1 MRHKMLK
8 TLAGLAIALTMNPG
22 HGADLAEDLPELNI
36 DIKQTTVSGISSG
49 AFMAVQVGVAKSSSV
64 KGVAITAGGPYF
76 CALQSS
82 FGGAGSTIAIGR
94 CMQGDPMF
102 PTRPITSDD
111 LKQMEGAA
119 RDWSEKGKIDPVSNL
134 ANQAVWVFHGYNDG
148 VVKLPVSQALVDWY
162 GRFTPKS
169 QIFHKDS
176 LNAAHAQISAAC
188 GDSGTSSCNLCPATG
203 GKFINS
209 CGDQP
214 PVSGQL
220 YDAAGAALQLF
231 YGPLA
236 RTESGKLNAR
246 PQAFSQAPYLKQR
259 DGTTPVDKP
268 DDIAMG
274 KTGYVYVP
282 ESCRQVGQPCR
293 LHIAFHGCMQS
304 ATTLGTDF
312 VDNAGV
318 NEWADANNIVVL
330 YPQAMPTMGMRL
342 PLNPNG
348 CWDWWGYNDTQDMS
362 TLGARAG
369 TFATRD
375 GVQIAAVWRMVEKL
389 TSKGSAAASASISG
403 PTTRLM
409 VVDQSDR
416 QAVLRWQAVEGASG
430 YRVYRASA
438 GKTPVALGKA
448 RNQPFLVDAGLS
460 PSTLYTY
467 TVRPVIGGSEVAG
480 SNEVSVTTAR
490 KPPACN
496 PYFSMLL
503 GKPVKPYPGVP
514 TGMPTT
520 DVCQ

>member
-1 MRHKMLK
+1 MRQKMWQ
-8 TLAGLAIALTMNPG
+8 TFAGLAIALTINLG
-22 HGADLAEDLPELNI
+22 HGASPPADLPELNI

-49 AFMAVQVGVAKSSSV
+49 AFMAVQVGVAKSASV

-82 FGGAGSTIAIGR
+82 FGGAGSTIAMGR
-94 CMQGDPMF
+94 CMQGDPLI

-111 LKQMEGAA
+111 LKQMERAA
-119 RDWSEKGKIDPVSNL
+119 RDWSAKGKIDPVSNL

-148 VVKLPVSQALVDWY
+148 IVKRPVSQALVDWY

-188 GDSGTSSCNLCPATG
+188 SDSGSSSCNLCPITG

-209 CGDQP
+209 CADQP

-220 YDAAGAALQLF
+220 YDATGAALQLF

-236 RTESGKLNAR
+236 RTENSKLSAK
-246 PQAFSQAPYLKQR
+246 PQAFSQVPYLKQR
-259 DGTTPVDKP
+259 DGTPVGKP

-274 KTGYVYVP
+274 DTGYVYVP
-282 ESCRQVGQPCR
+282 ESCQAGQPCR
-293 LHIAFHGCMQS
+293 LHVAFHGCMQS

-330 YPQAMPTMGMRL
+330 YPQSMPTLGMRL

-362 TLGARAG
+362 TLGAKAG
-369 TFATRD
+369 TYATKD

-389 TSKGSAAASASISG
+389 ASRGSAAAPASIAG
-403 PTTRLM
+403 PVTRLK
-409 VVDQSDR
+409 VVDQSAN
-416 QAVLRWQAVEGASG
+416 QAVLRWQEVEDASG

-438 GKTPVALGKA
+438 GRTPAALGKA
-448 RNQPFLVDAGLS
+448 GNRPFLVDAGLS
-460 PSTLYTY
+460 PSTRYTY
-467 TVRPVIGGSEVAG
+467 TVRAVSGGKEAAG

-503 GKPVKPYPGVP
+503 GKPVKPVRGVP
-514 TGMPTT
+514 TGRPTM

>member
-1 MRHKMLK
+1 MRQKMLQ
-8 TLAGLAIALTMNPG
+8 TFAGLAIALTMNLG
-22 HGADLAEDLPELNI
+22 HGANLPADLPELNI

-49 AFMAVQVGVAKSSSV
+49 AFMAVQVGVAKSASV

-82 FGGAGSTIAIGR
+82 FGGSASTIAMGR
-94 CMQGDPMF
+94 CMQGDPMI

-111 LKQMEGAA
+111 LKQMERAA
-119 RDWSEKGKIDPVSNL
+119 RDWSAKGMIDPVSNL
-134 ANQAVWVFHGYNDG
+134 ENQAVWVFHGYNDG
-148 VVKLPVSQALVDWY
+148 VVKRPVSQALVDWY

-188 GDSGTSSCNLCPATG
+188 SGSGSSSCNLCPTTG
-203 GKFINS
+203 GKFINI

-236 RTESGKLNAR
+236 RTESSKLSTK
-246 PQAFSQAPYLKQR
+246 PLAFSQVPYLKQR
-259 DGTTPVDKP
+259 DGTPVDKP

-274 KTGYVYVP
+274 ETGYVYVP
-282 ESCRQVGQPCR
+282 ESCKAGQRCR
-293 LHIAFHGCMQS
+293 LHIVFHGCMQS
-304 ATTLGTDF
+304 AATLGTDF

-330 YPQAMPTMGMRL
+330 YPQSIPTLGMRL
-342 PLNPNG
+342 PINPNG

-362 TLGARAG
+362 TLGAKAG
-369 TFATRD
+369 TYATKD

-389 TSKGSAAASASISG
+389 ANKSSATTPASIAG
-403 PTTRLM
+403 PVTRLI
-409 VVDQSDR
+409 VVDKSAK
-416 QAVLRWQAVEGASG
+416 QAVLRWQAVESASG
-430 YRVYRASA
+430 YRVYRARA
-438 GKTPVALGKA
+438 GKTPAALGKA
-448 RNQPFLVDAGLS
+448 SNQTFLVDASLS
-460 PSTLYTY
+460 PATLYTY
-467 TVRPVIGGSEVAG
+467 TVRPVIGGKEGVG
-480 SNEVSVTTAR
+480 SNEVRVTTAR

-496 PYFSMLL
+496 PYFSMAL
-503 GKPVKPYPGVP
+503 GKPVKPFPGVP
-514 TGMPTT
+514 TGVPTM

>member
-1 MRHKMLK
+1 MRQKMLQSF
-8 TLAGLAIALTMNPG
+8 AGLAIALTMNLG
-22 HGADLAEDLPELNI
+22 HGASLPAQLPELNI

-49 AFMAVQVGVAKSSSV
+49 AFMAVQVGVARSASV

-82 FGGAGSTIAIGR
+82 FGGSRFTVAIGR
-94 CMQGDPMF
+94 CMQGDPMI
-102 PTRPITSDD
+102 PTRPITPDD
-111 LKQMEGAA
+111 LRQMEVAA
-119 RDWSEKGKIDPVSNL
+119 REWSANGKIDPVSNL

-162 GRFTPKS
+162 GRFTPES

-176 LNAAHAQISAAC
+176 LNAAHGVISAAC
-188 GDSGTSSCNLCPATG
+188 TGSGSSSCNLCTTTG

-220 YDAAGAALQLF
+220 YDAAGAALQMF

-236 RTESGKLNAR
+236 RTETGKLSAR
-246 PQAFSQAPYLKQR
+246 PRAFSQVPYLKKR
-259 DGTTPVDKP
+259 DGTSVNKP
-268 DDIAMG
+268 EDIAMG
-274 KTGYVYVP
+274 DTGYVYVP
-282 ESCRQVGQPCR
+282 APCQAGQPCR
-293 LHIAFHGCMQS
+293 LHIAFHGCLQS

-330 YPQAMPTMGMRL
+330 YPQAMPTMRMRL
-342 PLNPNG
+342 PFNPKG

-362 TLGARAG
+362 TLGAKAG

-389 TSKGSAAASASISG
+389 TNKGTAAAPATIGG
-403 PTTRLM
+403 PTTHLQ
-409 VVDQSDR
+409 VVDQSAR
-416 QAVLRWQAVEGASG
+416 QAVLRWQAVEGATS

-438 GKTPVALGKA
+438 GKTPAAVGKA
-448 RNQPFLVDAGLS
+448 STQPYLVDTGLS

-467 TVRPVIGGSEVAG
+467 TVRPIIGGSEAAA

-490 KPPACN
+490 QPPKCN
-496 PYFSMLL
+496 PYYSMLL
-503 GKPVKPYPGVP
+503 RKPVKPFPGVP
-514 TGMPTT
+514 TGIPTR
-520 DVCQ
+520 DVCS

>member
-1 MRHKMLK
+1 MRQKMLK
-8 TLAGLAIALTMNPG
+8 TFAGLAIALTMNLG
-22 HGADLAEDLPELNI
+22 HGANLPGDLPELNI

-49 AFMAVQVGVAKSSSV
+49 AFMAVQVGVAKSASV

-82 FGGAGSTIAIGR
+82 FGGAGSTTAIGR

-102 PTRPITSDD
+102 TTRPITSDN
-111 LKQMEGAA
+111 LKQMERAA
-119 RDWSEKGKIDPVSNL
+119 RDWSAKDKIDPVSNL

-188 GDSGTSSCNLCPATG
+188 SDSGSSACNLCPTTG

-220 YDAAGAALQLF
+220 YDAAGAALQMF
-231 YGPLA
+231 YGPLV
-236 RTESGKLNAR
+236 RTENGKLSAR
-246 PQAFSQAPYLKQR
+246 PQAFSQVPYLKQR

-274 KTGYVYVP
+274 DTGYVYVP
-282 ESCRQVGQPCR
+282 GACHALQPCR

-312 VDNAGV
+312 VENAGV
-318 NEWADANNIVVL
+318 NEWADTNNIVVL
-330 YPQAMPTMGMRL
+330 YPQAMPTLGMRL

-389 TSKGSAAASASISG
+389 TNKFSAAAPATIAG
-403 PTTRLM
+403 PTTHLI
-409 VVDQSDR
+409 VVDQSAK

-430 YRVYRASA
+430 YRVYRARD
-438 GKTPVALGKA
+438 GKTPAALGKA
-448 RNQPFLVDAGLS
+448 SNQPFLVDSGLS

-467 TVRPVIGGSEVAG
+467 SVRPVIDGKEVAG

-503 GKPVKPYPGVP
+503 GKPVKPLPGVP

-520 DVCQ
+520 EVCQ

>member
-1 MRHKMLK
+1 MRQKMSQV
-8 TLAGLAIALTMNPG
+8 LAGLAIALTMSLG
-22 HGADLAEDLPELNI
+22 HGANPPADLPELNI

-49 AFMAVQVGVAKSSSV
+49 AFMAVQVGVAKSASV

-76 CALQSS
+76 CALESS

-94 CMQGDPMF
+94 CMQGDPMI

-111 LKQMEGAA
+111 LKQMERAA
-119 RDWSEKGKIDPVSNL
+119 RDWSAMGKIDPVSNL

-148 VVKLPVSQALVDWY
+148 VVKRPVSQALVDWY

-188 GDSGTSSCNLCPATG
+188 SGSGSSSCNLCPTTG
-203 GKFINS
+203 GKFING
-209 CGDQP
+209 CADQP

-220 YDAAGAALQLF
+220 YDAAGAALQWF

-236 RTESGKLNAR
+236 RTENSKLSAK
-246 PQAFSQAPYLKQR
+246 PQAFSQVPYLKQR
-259 DGTTPVDKP
+259 DGTPVGQP

-274 KTGYVYVP
+274 DTGYVYVP
-282 ESCRQVGQPCR
+282 ESCKAGQPCR
-293 LHIAFHGCMQS
+293 LHIAFHGCLQS

-330 YPQAMPTMGMRL
+330 YPQSMPTLGLRL
-342 PLNPNG
+342 PMNPNG
-348 CWDWWGYNDTQDMS
+348 CWDWWGYNDTQDIS
-362 TLGARAG
+362 TLGAKAG
-369 TFATRD
+369 TYATKD

-389 TSKGSAAASASISG
+389 TNKGSAAAPASIAG
-403 PTTRLM
+403 PATRLK
-409 VVDQSDR
+409 VVDQSAR
-416 QAVLRWQAVEGASG
+416 QTVLRWQTVEGASG

-438 GKTPVALGKA
+438 GRTPAALSKA
-448 RNQPFLVDAGLS
+448 SNQPFLVDAGLS
-460 PSTLYTY
+460 PSTVYTY
-467 TVRPVIGGSEVAG
+467 TVRPVIAGKEAAG
-480 SNEVSVTTAR
+480 SNAVSVTTAR

-496 PYFSMLL
+496 PYFSMAL
-503 GKPVKPYPGVP
+503 GKPVKPVGNMPFGTP
-514 TGMPTT
+514 TM